1 MVEEHILSLP
11 FKSFFDSAATGVA
24 LADPRGNI
32 LVVNPTF
39 MRLIGRRPEEV
50 SGRNILNFIAPEKI
64 RDVRDMLDGLA
75 TDSHQRYKSDVVL
88 SHSQGH
94 ALRALFGAALVQDPA
109 GTPLCMMFTVSEI
122 PVDQPADEAATRAST
137 PARYI
142 DKTCLKIL
150 DVIPQIL
157 LFISQARHIEGI
169 NKQGESAFGYARQE
183 LISCPVETLF
193 PDLTWQTPVPD
204 AAHHAVRPLFA
215 VHALHKNG
223 ERIPVLL
230 DLRAVHAGDKT
241 YWLGIVQHLTG
252 HKTAGDANVSTV
264 SRDPVTGL
272 YTRSMF
278 LERLQHAAS
287 RAERDE
293 KKLGVLLLDLD
304 RFKEINDSFGHEGGD
319 ELLKEVGERIA
330 AFLRKSDTVARLD
343 GDHFAILLE
352 GLKKSEHALATAQKL
367 LGAFAAPFL
376 RQEQDVYLSPSIGI
390 SIFPEDGL
398 DGDSLIRNAQNAMRM
413 AKKSGGN
420 AFQFYTGEMNTR
432 AIERIRL
439 DSELRRALKHGQF
452 AVYYQPLVN
461 ATDGR
466 AVCLEALLRWN
477 HPEKGLVPPMSFI
490 PLLEETGLIEQ
501 VGDLVLR
508 AACQQL
514 KALRHNGHGRLRVAV
529 NISARQFLQ
538 KDFAA
543 TVEKILKETGADP
556 RALELEITESVLLR
570 NTENVGRILASI
582 VALGVRIILD
592 DFGTGCSSLS
602 YLKHF
607 PIHALKIDRNFV
619 QGLPRQRGDLAIT
632 NAIITLAT
640 DLGLKVIAEGVET
653 DEQHAYLR
661 EQQCHELQ
669 GFLFSRPMPAEEVGP
684 WLNKQLH

>member
-1 MVEEHILSLP
+1 MAEERLLSLP
-11 FKSFFDSAATGVA
+11 FKSFFESAAAGVA
-24 LADPRGNI
+24 LTDLRGNI
-32 LVVNPTF
+32 LVVNPAF
-39 MRLIGRRPEEV
+39 MRLVGRRPEEV
-50 SGRNILNFIAPEKI
+50 SGRNVLNFIAPEKI

-75 TDSHQRYKSDVVL
+75 ADSLPRYRSEIVL

-94 ALRALFGAALVQDPA
+94 ALRVLFGAALVQDPS
-109 GTPLCMMFTVSEI
+109 GTPLCLMFTVSEI
-122 PVDQPADEAATRAST
+122 SVDRPAEDAATRASA
-137 PARYI
+137 PSRYI

-157 LFISQARHIEGI
+157 LFINQARHIEGI
-169 NKQGESAFGYARQE
+169 NKQGESAFGHARQE
-183 LISCPVETLF
+183 LVGCPVETLF
-193 PDLTWQTPVPD
+193 PDLTWRTPVPD

-223 ERIPVLL
+223 EKIPVLL
-230 DLRAVHAGDKT
+230 GFRAVQTGDRT

-252 HKTAGDANVSTV
+252 HKTAGDANVSTT

-272 YTRSMF
+272 YTRGMF
-278 LERLQHAAS
+278 LERFQHAAS
-287 RAERDE
+287 RAERDG

-304 RFKEINDSFGHEGGD
+304 RFEEINDSFGHEGGD
-319 ELLKEVGERIA
+319 DLLKKVGGRIA
-330 AFLRKSDTVARLD
+330 TFLRKSDTVARLD

-352 GLKKSEHALATAQKL
+352 GLKKSEFALAATQKL
-367 LGAFAAPFL
+367 LAVFAAPFP
-376 RQEQDVYLSPSIGI
+376 RQEQDVYLTPSIGI
-390 SIFPEDGL
+390 SIFPEDGI
-398 DGDSLIRNAQNAMRM
+398 DGGGLIRNAQNAMHM

-420 AFQFYTGEMNTR
+420 AFQFYTEDMNTR

-439 DSELRRALKHGQF
+439 DSELRRALKLGQF

-461 ATDGR
+461 AADGR

-477 HPEKGLVPPMSFI
+477 HSEKGLVPPMSFI

-508 AACQQL
+508 SACRQI
-514 KALRHNGHGRLRVAV
+514 KTLRHNGHGRLRVAV

-543 TVEKILKETGADP
+543 KVEKILKETGADAQ
-556 RALELEITESVLLR
+556 ALELEITESVLLR
-570 NTENVGRILASI
+570 NTESVGRILASI
-582 VALGVRIILD
+582 VALGVRIALD

-661 EQQCHELQ
+661 ERQCHELQ
-669 GFLFSRPMPAEEVGP
+669 GFLFSRPMPAEEIGP